1 MSLCCVYHLL
11 CRENSPIRA
20 FAWHPHVAKFVIA
33 WQVIL
38 LGSCVVHNYRNCNKI
53 LKFDWLSPVLMSALI
68 GQCNRTVRAN
78 ACVRKNGLFSLLAK
92 NSGISW
98 VLIRKRTKI

>member
-1 MSLCCVYHLL
+1 MSLCCVYRLL

-53 LKFDWLSPVLMSALI
+53 LKFDRQSTVRPDVST
-68 GQCNRTVRAN
+68 NRTVRAI
-78 ACVRKNGLFSLLAK
+78 ACVRKNGLSSLLAK
-92 NSGISW
+92 KLSQFVGF
-98 VLIRKRTKI
+98 

>member
-1 MSLCCVYHLL
+1 MSLCCVYCLL

-38 LGSCVVHNYRNCNKI
+38 LGSCVVHIYRHYNKI
-53 LKFDWLSPVLMSALI
+53 LKFDWLSTVLISALI
-68 GQCNRTVRAN
+68 GQCNRTVGAI

-92 NSGISW
+92 KLTQFLGF
-98 VLIRKRTKI
+98 